1 MGIRGEKK
9 KVKKAY
15 EKPKPKPKK
24 GQEGE
29 CFLFGKY
36 MEVPG
41 EWLTCREQ
49 QPFPM
54 SCPVHLFH
62 LAVPELYLSIY
73 Q

>member
-24 GQEGE
+24 GQERE

-36 MEVPG
+36 MEVLG

-49 QPFPM
+49 VSSAAFPHVLPYASIPFGC
-54 SCPVHLFH
+54 S
-62 LAVPELYLSIY
+62 
-73 Q
+73 